1 LREAN
6 QRNSSLNSQN
16 SSLQGQLSSKTAEV
30 AGKDTQIALI
40 NDNLKSTQ
48 KELEKKENQLV
59 ERDKRI
65 ETLGGLFNDLK
76 IESNNK
82 DKEIEKKDKN
92 IEILEGK
99 LDKSQEEVL
108 NYKLR
113 EQERKMDE
121 LISQL
126 GIRRVQVRELRIFYQ
141 KLIRARINYNETDI
155 NTADDKIETIKD
167 ELLDGGVS
175 VENAQKLCRKSE
187 RIAKIRIEQGEIQKK
202 QWQQQQQ
209 QYQAQ
214 QEQPT
219 NNN

>member
-1 LREAN
+1 LI
-6 QRNSSLNSQN
+6 SQN
-16 SSLQGQLSSKTAEV
+16 SSLQSQLASKNTEV
-30 AGKDTQIALI
+30 SEKNSQIAVIDRELTTTK
-40 NDNLKSTQ
+40 NQLTETKGELTTTR
-48 KELEKKENQLV
+48 KELK
-59 ERDKRI
+59 D
-65 ETLGGLFNDLK
+65 LGELFTNLK

-92 IEILEGK
+92 IEILKGA

-126 GIRRVQVRELRIFYQ
+126 GIKRVQVRELRIFYQ

-155 NTADDKIETIKD
+155 NTADDKIEMIKD

-175 VENAQKLCRKSE
+175 VENTQKLCRKSE
-187 RIAKIRIEQGEIQKK
+187 RIARLRIEQGEIQKK
-202 QWQQQQQ
+202 Q
-209 QYQAQ
+209 
-214 QEQPT
+214 
-219 NNN
+219 